1 MSGLYQFPTKSEFGR
16 VVPKAKIYEHASA
29 NSALKDL
36 FITQVE
42 QINWTHKLSPETT
55 NLAAT
60 KAVAEIQVFAISL
73 KKPELD
79 EAVLRAMDGAIASPI
94 LFELAFQGKT
104 KMLAA
109 LKQQS
114 ESSWT
119 VSDYFGT
126 AWTPASTKRLPLPVA
141 LDLGQLYAAVLASLL
156 PLSKRL
162 NEDISG
168 AVARL
173 ARMADLQKQIART
186 TQNLGREKQF
196 NRQVEINATLRGL
209 QKEFGDL
216 NGDD

>member
-1 MSGLYQFPTKSEFGR
+1 MSGLYLYPPKAEFGR
-16 VVPKAKIYEHASA
+16 VVPKAKIYEHAGA
-29 NSALKDL
+29 NTALKDL

-60 KAVAEIQVFAISL
+60 KTVAEIQVFAISL

-79 EAVLRAMDGAIASPI
+79 EAVLRAMDEAIASPI

-109 LKQQS
+109 LKQPS
-114 ESSWT
+114 ESGWT
-119 VSDYFGT
+119 VSEYFGT
-126 AWTPASTKRLPLPVA
+126 AWAPASTKRLPLPVA

-156 PLSKRL
+156 PLSKRG

-186 TQNLGREKQF
+186 KQNLAREKQF
-196 NRQVEINATLRGL
+196 NRQVDINATLRGL
-209 QKEFGDL
+209 
-216 NGDD
+216 